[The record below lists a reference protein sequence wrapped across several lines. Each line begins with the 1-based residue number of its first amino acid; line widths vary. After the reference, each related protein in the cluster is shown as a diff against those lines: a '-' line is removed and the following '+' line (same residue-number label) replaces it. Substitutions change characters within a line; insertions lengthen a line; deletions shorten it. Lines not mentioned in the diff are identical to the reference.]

1 MKKILLIA
9 LVFGILISCKKKK
22 NGEEPSTDPVTITPT
37 NPPAPVLPVTIPAD
51 ADGVL
56 MASEIGYEFGN
67 GYVTR
72 LGKASAFFYT
82 SPGNYNYV
90 DAGTVLCKDSLLAKI
105 SGSYYFGGKPIN
117 GQPYSGINYAAGST
131 WSVSGTTSVP
141 AFTFSTSTFPSI
153 GALTSGTLISKTSPY
168 TATFSGATNADSV
181 VVMLTGDSV
190 LVQKKTVL
198 ASSGS
203 CTFSAAE
210 IGKVKKQVSGVF
222 PSLHIISYTIFA
234 NTVSAKKYYMVNSN
248 TNTYRINTF

>member
-1 MKKILLIA
+1 MKKIILLVIV
-9 LVFGILISCKKKK
+9 LGLCVGCKKKK
-22 NGEEPSTDPVTITPT
+22 KDEESPETTVTPPATTPQ
-37 NPPAPVLPVTIPAD
+37 APVLSINIPAD

-56 MASEIGYEFGN
+56 MASEIGHEFTG

-72 LGKASAFFYT
+72 LGKASAFFYAA
-82 SPGNYNYV
+82 PGNYNYV
-90 DAGTVLCKDSLLAKI
+90 DAGTVICKDSILTKT

-141 AFTFSTSTFPSI
+141 AFTFSTSTFPSV
-153 GALTSGTLISKTSPY
+153 GALTSSTLISKSSPY
-168 TATFSGATNADSV
+168 TATYSGAANADSV
-181 VVMLTGDSV
+181 VIMLTGDSV

-203 CTFSAAE
+203 CSFTAAE
-210 IGKVKKQVSGVF
+210 IGKVKKQTSGQF
-222 PSLHIISYTIFA
+222 PALHIISYTIIS
-234 NTVSAKKYYMVNSN
+234 NTVTTKKYYMVNTN